1 MTTSAEAI
9 QDSDQRPLWQLLFG
23 IIDRPNATF
32 KSILARPQWTGWLAP
47 LLFIIIAF
55 AIFTA
60 VQTPYSLELAR
71 EQAERQLASLPAEQ
85 AEAAR
90 AGMEVTMSL
99 PVMLATG
106 IGFGSLALIIGL
118 IAQTAFLY
126 FTALVAGGDDLE
138 FGPLFIMSTWTRLP
152 AAIGFLTQAGYIF
165 MMQRMID
172 QPGLSFLVATGD
184 LLQDARNPLYLI
196 LGRLDIVWL
205 WHLLLVVVGLSV
217 AARMGRGKS
226 LLLTLLYAAL
236 TLGLTVLPS
245 LIFGGAFGG

>member
-1 MTTSAEAI
+1 MTTSMKAT
-9 QDSDQRPLWQLLFG
+9 QNGDQRPLWQLLFG
-23 IIDRPNATF
+23 IIDRPNSTF
-32 KSILARPQWTGWLAP
+32 ETILARTHWTRWLVP
-47 LLFIIIAF
+47 LLIIIIAF
-55 AIFTA
+55 AVYTA
-60 VQTPYSLELAR
+60 VQAPYGLELAR

-90 AGMEVTMSL
+90 AGMQVSMSL

-138 FGPLFIMSTWTRLP
+138 FSSVFVMSTWTRLP
-152 AAIGFLTQAGYIF
+152 SAIGFLTQAGYIF
-165 MMQRMID
+165 MMQRMLE

-184 LLQDARNPLYLI
+184 VLQDARNPLFLI
-196 LGRLDIVWL
+196 LGRLDIFWL
-205 WHLLLVVVGLSV
+205 WHLLLVVLGLSV
-217 AARMGRGKS
+217 VARMGRGKS

-236 TLGLTVLPS
+236 TLGLTVLPTI
-245 LIFGGAFGG
+245 IFRSAFGG